1 MIQEFTFPWRK
12 RGPWIDFGRKRE
24 WCLPLQ
30 FSDCKLIECLRLK
43 FRPAPY
49 VSTLRQVQWV
59 IAGDNREVL
68 DRCVIGW
75 CKSPISNADL
85 TRALRSDDIVLL
97 QVMRLFGDR
106 VLLIFDDA
114 DVRSKMLASDIL
126 SKLFDRFV
134 EWNEEDCAMGCWRV
148 WISIFRVP
156 IHAWSQETF
165 ERLMLYWGTVI
176 LVVEETLE
184 PSSFERGRV
193 LIETGV
199 LDRIEE

>member
-1 MIQEFTFPWRK
+1 MVK
-12 RGPWIDFGRKRE
+12 D
-24 WCLPLQ
+24 
-30 FSDCKLIECLRLK
+30 RLNG
-43 FRPAPY
+43 
-49 VSTLRQVQWV
+49 STLRQVQWV

-134 EWNEEDCAMGCWRV
+134 EWNEEDCAMGYSERMENPTQDVPAEQEENESMVSVPIVDGVELQIGPVAEGSTMEILFHNGMSTCNYGRV
-148 WISIFRVP
+148 W
-156 IHAWSQETF
+156 E
-165 ERLMLYWGTVI
+165 
-176 LVVEETLE
+176 VVGGE
-184 PSSFERGRV
+184 
-193 LIETGV
+193 
-199 LDRIEE
+199 DDW